1 MDVRARL
8 AEYRKEKSP
17 TEGAPSKETS
27 VSSQEQSSSQE
38 QRDDVGHQEGCKQ
51 NSSQEYGEQQLEDSN
66 QHRDCQEH
74 ENNYRSSWLL
84 TCLKVVLWLLV
95 WGFFIEVEF
104 GVVYLFV
111 SGLVF
116 MIATLQGNRKKRV
129 AGELSAYSVFNKN
142 CEAIEG
148 TLSAEQFERELRY
161 GPSSVR

>member
-8 AEYRKEKSP
+8 AEYRKEKSRLSSSS
-17 TEGAPSKETS
+17 TESTPSKEPG
-27 VSSQEQSSSQE
+27 VSRQEQGDGVGNQQKEGSSHEHLDHNTDDQE
-38 QRDDVGHQEGCKQ
+38 HKNNYPTT
-51 NSSQEYGEQQLEDSN
+51 NSS
-66 QHRDCQEH
+66 
-74 ENNYRSSWLL
+74 WWL

-116 MIATLQGNRKKRV
+116 MLATLQGNRKKRA

-161 GPSSVR
+161 GPASVR